1 MCSQQRA
8 LEGRRADAQTP
19 EMDPEDSSAHSS
31 ADGWEDWEEESAA
44 EDWQQHQLEE
54 HRQMVEA
61 HRQRVEQQQRQEE
74 QRQLERQSY
83 RRATDAL
90 DVRRTVS
97 LEEVKTFLLCQVRV
111 RRRGSAFGRVPDAVC
126 RLIVATAGGLF
137 LAADAFKG
145 RREGMVFKLGGRG
158 LGYYPDYNALEQA
171 ARYRELTV
179 GERLT
184 AIETQLNVDTSWS
197 EDNQLTAHEWEGVV
211 SRLREL
217 DSIAT
222 PYSELIG
229 TRIPAHVL
237 YLSRLDWEGTHAVAE
252 VARAL
257 VMKWDTVDF
266 YLSNA

>member
-1 MCSQQRA
+1 
-8 LEGRRADAQTP
+8 
-19 EMDPEDSSAHSS
+19 MDPEDSSAHSS
-31 ADGWEDWEEESAA
+31 ADGEDWEEESAA
-44 EDWQQHQLEE
+44 EDWFPT
-54 HRQMVEA
+54 
-61 HRQRVEQQQRQEE
+61 QQQQEE
-74 QRQLERQSY
+74 LRELERQSY
-83 RRATDAL
+83 RGATDAL
-90 DVRRTVS
+90 DVQRTVS
-97 LEEVKTFLLCQVRV
+97 REEVRTFLLCRV
-111 RRRGSAFGRVPDAVC
+111 RAPRGSAFGRVPDAVC

-229 TRIPAHVL
+229 TRIPGHVL

-252 VARAL
+252 AARAL
-257 VMKWDTVDF
+257 LQNWDSGGLLDSLLV
-266 YLSNA
+266 

>member
-1 MCSQQRA
+1 
-8 LEGRRADAQTP
+8 
-19 EMDPEDSSAHSS
+19 MDPEDSSAHSS

-44 EDWQQHQLEE
+44 EDWFPT
-54 HRQMVEA
+54 
-61 HRQRVEQQQRQEE
+61 QQQQEE
-74 QRQLERQSY
+74 LRELERQSY
-83 RRATDAL
+83 RGATDAL
-90 DVRRTVS
+90 DVRHTVS
-97 LEEVKTFLLCQVRV
+97 REAVRTFLLCRV
-111 RRRGSAFGRVPDAVC
+111 RAPRGSAFGRVPDAVC

-179 GERLT
+179 GERLD
-184 AIETQLNVDTSWS
+184 AIETQLHTDTSWS
-197 EDNQLTAHEWEGVV
+197 GDAYGYGIPQLSAHEWAGVV

-229 TRIPAHVL
+229 TRIPAHVI

-252 VARAL
+252 AARAL
-257 VMKWDTVDF
+257 LQNWDTRAG
-266 YLSNA
+266 Y

>member
-1 MCSQQRA
+1 
-8 LEGRRADAQTP
+8 
-19 EMDPEDSSAHSS
+19 MDPEDSSAHSS

-44 EDWQQHQLEE
+44 EDW
-54 HRQMVEA
+54 
-61 HRQRVEQQQRQEE
+61 VEQQQQLEE

-83 RRATDAL
+83 RGATDAL

-137 LAADAFKG
+137 LAADAFSG

-179 GERLT
+179 GERLD
-184 AIETQLNVDTSWS
+184 AIETQLHTDTSWS
-197 EDNQLTAHEWEGVV
+197 GGYDWSAGYDIPQLTAQQWEVVV

-217 DSIAT
+217 DSMDISR
-222 PYSELIG
+222 SELIG

-257 VMKWDTVDF
+257 LQKWDSGGLLDSLLV
-266 YLSNA
+266 

>member
-1 MCSQQRA
+1 
-8 LEGRRADAQTP
+8 
-19 EMDPEDSSAHSS
+19 MDPEDSSAHSS

-44 EDWQQHQLEE
+44 ED
-54 HRQMVEA
+54 MVERGA
-61 HRQRVEQQQRQEE
+61 LCVHELDLAV
-74 QRQLERQSY
+74 Y
-83 RRATDAL
+83 RGATDAL

-97 LEEVKTFLLCQVRV
+97 REEVRTFLLCRV
-111 RRRGSAFGRVPDAVC
+111 RAPRGSAFGRVPDAVC

-137 LAADAFKG
+137 VAADAFSG

-179 GERLT
+179 GERLD
-184 AIETQLNVDTSWS
+184 AIETQLHTDTSWS
-197 EDNQLTAHEWEGVV
+197 GDAYGYDMPQLTAHEWAGVV

-217 DSIAT
+217 DGMDIST
-222 PYSELIG
+222 SELNG

-257 VMKWDTVDF
+257 VQKWDVQI
-266 YLSNA
+266 

>member
-1 MCSQQRA
+1 
-8 LEGRRADAQTP
+8 
-19 EMDPEDSSAHSS
+19 MDPEDSSA
-31 ADGWEDWEEESAA
+31 DDDWGEGEDWGEEEAA
-44 EDWQQHQLEE
+44 AW
-54 HRQMVEA
+54 A
-61 HRQRVEQQQRQEE
+61 EQQQQLEE

-83 RRATDAL
+83 RGATDAL
-90 DVRRTVS
+90 DVQRTVS
-97 LEEVKTFLLCQVRV
+97 REEVRTFLLCRV
-111 RRRGSAFGRVPDAVC
+111 RAPRGSAFGRVPDAVC

-179 GERLT
+179 GERLD
-184 AIETQLNVDTSWS
+184 AIETQLHTDTSWS
-197 EDNQLTAHEWEGVV
+197 GDAYGYDGFPQLSAHEWAGVV

-217 DSIAT
+217 DSMDI
-222 PYSELIG
+222 SSSDLNG

-252 VARAL
+252 AAKAL
-257 VMKWDTVDF
+257 VLKWDAQFPQDV
-266 YLSNA
+266 

>member
-1 MCSQQRA
+1 
-8 LEGRRADAQTP
+8 
-19 EMDPEDSSAHSS
+19 MDLEDSSAHSS
-31 ADGWEDWEEESAA
+31 ADGSYDWEEESAT
-44 EDWQQHQLEE
+44 EGWVGQQQLLEE
-54 HRQMVEA
+54 
-61 HRQRVEQQQRQEE
+61 HRQRVEQQQLLEE

-83 RRATDAL
+83 RGATDAL

-97 LEEVKTFLLCQVRV
+97 LEEVRTFLLCQVRV

-179 GERLT
+179 GERLD
-184 AIETQLNVDTSWS
+184 AIETQLHTDTSWS
-197 EDNQLTAHEWEGVV
+197 GDAQGYDMPQLTAREWEVV
-211 SRLREL
+211 ISRLREL
-217 DSIAT
+217 DSMDINR
-222 PYSELIG
+222 SELNG

-257 VMKWDTVDF
+257 VLKWDIQ
-266 YLSNA
+266 AGH

>member
-1 MCSQQRA
+1 
-8 LEGRRADAQTP
+8 
-19 EMDPEDSSAHSS
+19 MDPDDSSAHSS
-31 ADGWEDWEEESAA
+31 ADGWEDWEEECAA
-44 EDWQQHQLEE
+44 DGVDPFAAWHEL
-54 HRQMVEA
+54 
-61 HRQRVEQQQRQEE
+61 QRQKV
-74 QRQLERQSY
+74 RV
-83 RRATDAL
+83 ATHAQ

-97 LEEVKTFLLCQVRV
+97 LEEVRTFLLCRA
-111 RRRGSAFGRVPDAVC
+111 RASRGSAFGRVPDAVC
-126 RLIVATAGGLF
+126 RLIAATTGGLF

-179 GERLT
+179 GERLD
-184 AIETQLNVDTSWS
+184 AIETQLHTDTSWS
-197 EDNQLTAHEWEGVV
+197 GDAYGYDMPQLTAHEWAGVV

-217 DSIAT
+217 DGMDIST
-222 PYSELIG
+222 SELNG

-257 VMKWDTVDF
+257 VQKWDTQVG
-266 YLSNA
+266 Y

>member
-1 MCSQQRA
+1 
-8 LEGRRADAQTP
+8 
-19 EMDPEDSSAHSS
+19 MDPEDSSAHSS

-54 HRQMVEA
+54 HRRLVEE

-74 QRQLERQSY
+74 QRELERQSY
-83 RRATDAL
+83 RGATDAL

-97 LEEVKTFLLCQVRV
+97 LEEVRTFLLCRV
-111 RRRGSAFGRVPDAVC
+111 RAPRGSAFGRVPDAVC

-158 LGYYPDYNALEQA
+158 LGYYPDYKALEYA
-171 ARYRELTV
+171 ARYRKLTV

-184 AIETQLNVDTSWS
+184 AIETQLNADMSWS
-197 EDNQLTAHEWEGVV
+197 GAYDTGQLPAHEWAGIA
-211 SRLREL
+211 SRLKEL
-217 DSIAT
+217 DSMDI
-222 PYSELIG
+222 SSSDLNG

-257 VMKWDTVDF
+257 VLKWDIQ
-266 YLSNA
+266 AGH

>member
-1 MCSQQRA
+1 M
-8 LEGRRADAQTP
+8 G
-19 EMDPEDSSAHSS
+19 
-31 ADGWEDWEEESAA
+31 SAA
-44 EDWQQHQLEE
+44 VDW
-54 HRQMVEA
+54 VA
-61 HRQRVEQQQRQEE
+61 QQQQQEE
-74 QRQLERQSY
+74 QRQLELQAY
-83 RRATDAL
+83 RGATDAL

-97 LEEVKTFLLCQVRV
+97 REEARTFLLCRV
-111 RRRGSAFGRVPDAVC
+111 RAPRGSAFGRVPDAVC

-179 GERLT
+179 GERLD
-184 AIETQLNVDTSWS
+184 AIETQLHTDTSWS
-197 EDNQLTAHEWEGVV
+197 GDAYGYGEPQLSAHEWAGVV

-217 DSIAT
+217 DSIDI
-222 PYSELIG
+222 SSSDLNG

-252 VARAL
+252 AARTLLRKWDAHNDYEE
-257 VMKWDTVDF
+257 KWDTQAG
-266 YLSNA
+266 Y

>member
-1 MCSQQRA
+1 
-8 LEGRRADAQTP
+8 
-19 EMDPEDSSAHSS
+19 MDPEDSSAHSS

-137 LAADAFKG
+137 LAADAFSG

-179 GERLT
+179 GERLD
-184 AIETQLNVDTSWS
+184 AIETQLHTDTSWS
-197 EDNQLTAHEWEGVV
+197 GDAYGYDGFPQLSAHEWGVVV
-211 SRLREL
+211 SRLKEL
-217 DSIAT
+217 DSMDI
-222 PYSELIG
+222 SSSDLNG

-257 VMKWDTVDF
+257 VLKWDTVDF
-266 YLSNA
+266 YLSNT

>member
-1 MCSQQRA
+1 M
-8 LEGRRADAQTP
+8 
-19 EMDPEDSSAHSS
+19 
-31 ADGWEDWEEESAA
+31 
-44 EDWQQHQLEE
+44 
-54 HRQMVEA
+54 
-61 HRQRVEQQQRQEE
+61 
-74 QRQLERQSY
+74 
-83 RRATDAL
+83 
-90 DVRRTVS
+90 
-97 LEEVKTFLLCQVRV
+97 
-111 RRRGSAFGRVPDAVC
+111 PDAVC

-179 GERLT
+179 GERLD
-184 AIETQLNVDTSWS
+184 AIETQLHTDTSWS
-197 EDNQLTAHEWEGVV
+197 GDASGYDAVPELSAHAWAGGV

-229 TRIPAHVL
+229 TRIPAHGL

-257 VMKWDTVDF
+257 VPKWDIQAG
-266 YLSNA
+266 Y

>member
-1 MCSQQRA
+1 
-8 LEGRRADAQTP
+8 
-19 EMDPEDSSAHSS
+19 MDPEDSSA
-31 ADGWEDWEEESAA
+31 DGSYDWEEESAT
-44 EDWQQHQLEE
+44 EGWVGQQQLLEE
-54 HRQMVEA
+54 
-61 HRQRVEQQQRQEE
+61 HRQRVEQQQLLEE

-83 RRATDAL
+83 RGATDAL

-97 LEEVKTFLLCQVRV
+97 LEEVRTFLLCQVRV

-179 GERLT
+179 GERLD
-184 AIETQLNVDTSWS
+184 AIETQLHTDTSWS
-197 EDNQLTAHEWEGVV
+197 GDAQGYDMPQLTAHAWEVVV

-217 DSIAT
+217 DSMDISK
-222 PYSELIG
+222 SELNG

-257 VMKWDTVDF
+257 VLKWDIQ
-266 YLSNA
+266 AGH